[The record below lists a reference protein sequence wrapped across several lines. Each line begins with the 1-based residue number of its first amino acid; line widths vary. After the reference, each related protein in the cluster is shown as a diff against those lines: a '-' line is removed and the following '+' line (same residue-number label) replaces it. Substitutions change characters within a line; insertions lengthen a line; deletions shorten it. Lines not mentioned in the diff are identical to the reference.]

1 LKASFAAKYARTGKI
16 LTKRLKAYL
25 KDPNPENV
33 RSLRIAIR
41 RMHLSTELLPK
52 KIRKAKT
59 TRDFLTSLDEASKA
73 NAKVRDL
80 DIILSKMTT
89 YKPEASIEHRISRIK
104 ETRDSQLQAARRQ
117 AIALQKEPIPRVKE
131 KELSLPKL
139 QKRLNKTTNQLIAA
153 INGRLPMVLKDS
165 NDAKDLH
172 LLRMDC
178 RRLRY
183 LTELFRSKK
192 TSGLL
197 SRLRSWQ
204 SQLGFIHDSDL
215 TIEYLKNLGEAP
227 DMQLILNDLLTQRMQ
242 SYEKFSSIAKQIS
255 QVTLVP

>member
-1 LKASFAAKYARTGKI
+1 LKASFSSKYARTRKI

-33 RSLRIAIR
+33 RSLRIAMR

-59 TRDFLTSLDEASKA
+59 TQEFLTSLDEASKA

-80 DIILSKMTT
+80 DIILSKISS
-89 YKPEASIEHRISRIK
+89 YKPEESIEERIARIK
-104 ETRDSQLQAARRQ
+104 ETRDSQLQAGRRKT
-117 AIALQKEPIPRVKE
+117 IALQKEPIPRVKE

-153 INGRLPMVLKDS
+153 INGRLSMVLKDS

-183 LTELFRSKK
+183 LAELFRSKK
-192 TSGLL
+192 TSRLL

-215 TIEYLKNLGEAP
+215 TIEYLRNLGEIP
-227 DMQLILNDLLTQRMQ
+227 DMELILNDLVAQRMQ